1 MINTYS
7 SNRINRLTPI
17 HIIQHCT
24 TLHEHTQQQQ
34 KSQTQNIIKMR
45 AISDTSQ
52 FQRGY
57 FIVLDRLYDTLTER
71 MIAWKSQKGKMMG
84 IAKVRDLRGAK
95 KKELWIDR
103 LMISY
108 DICMALTYLH
118 DNK

>member
-1 MINTYS
+1 
-7 SNRINRLTPI
+7 
-17 HIIQHCT
+17 
-24 TLHEHTQQQQ
+24 
-34 KSQTQNIIKMR
+34 MR

-71 MIAWKSQKGKMMG
+71 MMAWKSQKGKMIG

-103 LMISY
+103 LMVSY
-108 DICMALTYLH
+108 DICMALKYLH